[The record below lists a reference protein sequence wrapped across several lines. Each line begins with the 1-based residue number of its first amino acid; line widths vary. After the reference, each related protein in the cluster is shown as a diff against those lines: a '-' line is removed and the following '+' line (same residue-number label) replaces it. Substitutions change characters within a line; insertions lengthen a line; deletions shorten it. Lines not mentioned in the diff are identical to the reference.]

1 MKLPTT
7 SALMLFLNSV
17 SASAKITTGGDDHM
31 MHDLLAKV
39 EAQDAKIADLKAL
52 HDAKIANLEALHDAK
67 LEAQDA
73 KIAKLEALLLGAPR
87 VPQGKKNLSHRG
99 LRRTRPK
106 SNKKNVFDKNSNEED
121 ATIDIAATLADF
133 DTAGEKVDDMLARH
147 GVSSVLNSLI
157 IQMGHPFFNCL
168 THDQDSQTCTLGS
181 EYANTV
187 DIISG
192 VAIKL
197 NANGGDIVIE
207 AGDGGKFKFST
218 TICLYL

>member
-31 MHDLLAKV
+31 IHMMHDLLAKV
-39 EAQDAKIADLKAL
+39 EAQDAKIA
-52 HDAKIANLEALHDAK
+52 NLEALHDAK
-67 LEAQDA
+67 VEAQDA

-87 VPQGKKNLSHRG
+87 VPQGKKNLSRG

-106 SNKKNVFDKNSNEED
+106 TYKKNVFDKNSNEED
-121 ATIDIAATLADF
+121 ATIDFSATLADF
-133 DTAGEKVDDMLARH
+133 DTAGEKVDDMIAQH
-147 GVSSVLNSLI
+147 GVSTVLNSFI
-157 IQMGHPFFNCL
+157 VQMGHPSFNCL

-218 TICLYL
+218 TIWLYYL

>member
-1 MKLPTT
+1 
-7 SALMLFLNSV
+7 MLFLNSV

-73 KIAKLEALLLGAPR
+73 KIANLEALLLGAHR

-106 SNKKNVFDKNSNEED
+106 SNKNVFVRSKNSSEED
-121 ATIDIAATLADF
+121 ATIDFAATLADF
-133 DTAGEKVDDMLARH
+133 DTAGEKVDDMIAQH
-147 GVSSVLNSLI
+147 GVSTVLNSFI
-157 IQMGHPFFNCL
+157 VQMGHPFFNCL
-168 THDQDSQTCTLGS
+168 THDQDSQTCTLG
-181 EYANTV
+181 NRFV
-187 DIISG
+187 CRRN
-192 VAIKL
+192 L
-197 NANGGDIVIE
+197 
-207 AGDGGKFKFST
+207 
-218 TICLYL
+218 CRRQH

>member
-1 MKLPTT
+1 
-7 SALMLFLNSV
+7 MLFLNSV

-73 KIAKLEALLLGAPR
+73 KIANLEALLMGAPQA
-87 VPQGKKNLSHRG
+87 QGKKNLSHRG
-99 LRRTRPK
+99 LRSK
-106 SNKKNVFDKNSNEED
+106 SNKKKNVFDKNSNEED

-133 DTAGEKVDDMLARH
+133 DTAGEKVDDMIAQH
-147 GVSSVLNSLI
+147 GVSTVLNSFI

-168 THDQDSQTCTLGS
+168 TYDKDSQTCTLGS
-181 EYANTV
+181 DDTNTV